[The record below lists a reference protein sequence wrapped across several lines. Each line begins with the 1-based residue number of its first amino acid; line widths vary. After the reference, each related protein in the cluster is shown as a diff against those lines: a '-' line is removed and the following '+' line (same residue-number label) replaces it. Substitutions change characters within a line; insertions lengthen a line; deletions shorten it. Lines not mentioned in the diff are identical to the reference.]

1 MEAPFPTHP
10 WFPFA
15 LSSVTWCPFD
25 LLIFAFP
32 KKKNNFVAFSSPFFF
47 FWLRTSDII
56 FGVSFLHR
64 GGMAGIATQQV
75 SGVVKSLFT
84 GHPGNL

>member
-1 MEAPFPTHP
+1 MIPLCVKLLILVGVTGEQMEAPFPTLP

-32 KKKNNFVAFSSPFFF
+32 KKKCLAFTSPFFF
-47 FWLRTSDII
+47 FGLEHMILSSVSHVYTEVGWLGLQPSW
-56 FGVSFLHR
+56 
-64 GGMAGIATQQV
+64 
-75 SGVVKSLFT
+75 
-84 GHPGNL
+84 